1 MHAGVNYRSQGFM
14 NKINFSGSLLT
25 LLVFALPFF
34 SAAQT
39 GILKGTISSANGKP
53 LVHATVRLK
62 KANIITYSD
71 DVGNFSL
78 EHLQALR
85 DSLEI
90 SSVGFETLIKAI
102 EIENGRI
109 NNLGIIKLNVKLNQ
123 LQTVE
128 VTGRSGR
135 SYKSDYSFYGNKT
148 KMPVIDIPQSITAV
162 TREVLQDKMEF
173 TLKDA
178 LEEVPGLSQYSGYDE
193 YAIRGFHA
201 DNAHDTNGLR
211 SYNTTYTSSMLVNI
225 ERIELVKGPTSTL
238 YGNCDPGGTI
248 NLVTKKPLDKA
259 AADIELYGGSWN
271 HFRVQADLTGPINT
285 SKTLLYRFNAG
296 FDSTRSFRSQFFA
309 KSFELAPSLSYIPN
323 DRLKLN
329 FDFSYS
335 HTNSVL
341 DRGQPG
347 FDNDPSLTN
356 TPISLSLTQPGDY
369 LHETDIASIL
379 TASYRISKNLSFTSG
394 YLNYNTHQNVAD
406 HGLNNYIT
414 ADSVSLYFTNWT
426 YHTVTNTLT
435 NYLTYKFQTGK
446 INHQL
451 LLGYDYVKSTV
462 ALNQQYEELPQFG
475 AGNGIVGTFS
485 LKNPQ
490 YIPQPVNT
498 YQASDFDFD
507 GTDVDASIYHTQGVY
522 VQDQFDYG
530 KLKVLFSLREEFY
543 KRDDT
548 TGGESNKVFLPRI
561 GVVYA
566 LRPDLNIYATYN
578 NGFDP
583 YEATTSVQVFNA
595 PFKPVTSSLLESG
608 LKADLFDNKLSA
620 TLAAYQLTLHN
631 VAVNANDI
639 SNPNLFVQQ
648 GEDRSRG
655 VEAEVNGDILP
666 GLSLSLFYSYCDAKV
681 ISSLVPAQ
689 VGVRVENSPLN
700 SSGSWLKYSFDHG
713 FLKGLA
719 ITAGH
724 SYEGARTT
732 LDPSITLPSY
742 LVFKGGLQYHFHH
755 FVAAAIINNISNQTY
770 WTGAYNNVYKW
781 PGQPRNCLINL
792 GYRF

>member
-1 MHAGVNYRSQGFM
+1 ML
-14 NKINFSGSLLT
+14 I
-25 LLVFALPFF
+25 LVLCASPFF
-34 SAAQT
+34 SLAQT
-39 GILKGTISSANGKP
+39 AGLKGKIITAGGKP
-53 LVHATVRLK
+53 VPHATIVLK
-62 KANIITYSD
+62 KANITTYSHD
-71 DVGNFSL
+71 GGVFAFEYL
-78 EHLQALR
+78 PALH
-85 DSLEI
+85 DSLEVK
-90 SSVGFETLIKAI
+90 SVGFATFSQEIVI
-102 EIENGRI
+102 EKGKISDLGTIELGLRI
-109 NNLGIIKLNVKLNQ
+109 NQ

-128 VTGRSGR
+128 VTGRSGQ

-148 KMPVIDIPQSITAV
+148 KMPVNDIPQSISAV

-201 DNAHDTNGLR
+201 DNAHDINGLR

-259 AADIELYGGSWN
+259 EADLEIYGGSWN
-271 HFRVQADLTGPINT
+271 HYRIQADLTGPVNS

-296 FDSTRSFRSQFFA
+296 FDTTRSFRSQFYA

-323 DRLKLN
+323 DRLRLN

-394 YLNYNTHQNVAD
+394 YLNYNTRQNVAD
-406 HGLNNYIT
+406 HGLNSYIT
-414 ADSVSLYFTNWT
+414 PDSVSLYYTAWT

-435 NYLTYKFQTGK
+435 NYLTYKFNTGK
-446 INHQL
+446 LNHQL

-462 ALNQQYEELPQFG
+462 ALNQQYNELPQFG
-475 AGNGIVGTFS
+475 IGNGIVGTFS

-490 YIPQPVNT
+490 YLPQPVNT
-498 YQASDFDFD
+498 YQTSDFDND
-507 GTDVDASIYHTQGVY
+507 GTDVDASVYSTQGVY
-522 VQDQFDYG
+522 VQDQLEYG
-530 KLKVLFSLREEFY
+530 KLKVLLSLREEFY
-543 KRDDT
+543 EANDTSDD
-548 TGGESNKVFLPRI
+548 ESNKVFLPRI
-561 GVVYA
+561 GIVYA
-566 LRPDLNIYATYN
+566 IKPNLNIYATYN

-583 YEATTSVQVFNA
+583 YEATTSVQVFNT

-608 LKADLFDNKLSA
+608 IKANFFNNKLST
-620 TLAAYQLTLHN
+620 TLAVYQLTLHN

-639 SNPNLFVQQ
+639 NNPNLFVQQ

-655 VEAEVNGDILP
+655 IEAEVTGDILP
-666 GLSLSLFYSYCDAKV
+666 GLSVSLFYTYCDAKV

-689 VGVRVENSPLN
+689 VGMRVENSPLN
-700 SSGSWLKYSFDHG
+700 ASGSWIKYSFVRGLFKG
-713 FLKGLA
+713 FSL
-719 ITAGH
+719 TAGH
-724 SYEGARTT
+724 SFEGLRTT
-732 LDPSITLPSY
+732 LDPNINLPSY
-742 LVFKGGLQYHFHH
+742 LIFKGGVQYHYHH
-755 FVAAAIINNISNQTY
+755 FVAAAILNNITNVTY